1 MTNSKVLLGIM
12 ILGTAL
18 GGACSDNGTGA
29 QGSGGSGGGSSGAAG
44 TGGDRGTVGS
54 SSLGGA
60 AAGNSSSSSAVTSGG
75 SISGGTTGTGAA
87 TSAGGTPSSSSIG
100 SGGSAAGGT
109 IRDTGGATGGTSAA
123 TGGATPAGG
132 ATAGGTGG
140 RGGATGSATG
150 GSTATGG
157 GTGGRGGATG
167 GTTGATG
174 GATPTGGAT
183 GGVTGG
189 ATGGAIGGRGG
200 ATGGATGGTIGG
212 RGGATGGATGGT
224 TASTGGASGG
234 ATGGAGGASGGLPAL
249 HVEGPLIKDSSGKT
263 IVLRGYALIDIG
275 ALYQQSNSSAGITKR
290 IDAVAAAGFDAH
302 VVRMPVY
309 PRTDFN
315 QGQSYYSGLPYPVG
329 TAAPAGQKVTVMTGP
344 EYISTVL
351 KPAIDY
357 ATSKNMYAIID
368 LHQIDDTNTAHN
380 SGADATSFWT
390 DIAPQFKDYSNVI
403 YELYNEPINSGMAWA
418 TFKTQVQTW
427 IDTVRAAA
435 PNNLIV
441 VPSMSWDQ
449 HPGDAASSP
458 PTGTNLVYTAH
469 IYPNNW
475 SASFQQQLATATA
488 KAPVFIT
495 EWGYSSPQTSA
506 NWGTP
511 FQTIVNGDGA
521 NWTAWVADSSWGPSM
536 FSNSALTATTD
547 FGTFVKSWLA
557 AEVNQDWVQ

>member
-18 GGACSDNGTGA
+18 GGACSDNGTGS

-44 TGGDRGTVGS
+44 TGGERGTVGS
-54 SSLGGA
+54 SSLAGA
-60 AAGNSSSSSAVTSGG
+60 AAGSSSSSAVTSGG
-75 SISGGTTGTGAA
+75 ATGTGAA
-87 TSAGGTPSSSSIG
+87 TSAGGTTSGRSIS
-100 SGGSAAGGT
+100 SGGSTAGGT
-109 IRDTGGATGGTSAA
+109 AGGMGGATGGTTAA

-132 ATAGGTGG
+132 ATGGAAGG

-150 GSTATGG
+150 GTTATGG
-157 GTGGRGGATG
+157 GIGGRGGATG
-167 GTTGATG
+167 GTAGATG
-174 GATPTGGAT
+174 GATPAGGAT
-183 GGVTGG
+183 GGT
-189 ATGGAIGGRGG
+189 TGG
-200 ATGGATGGTIGG
+200 ATGGATGSATGGTMGG
-212 RGGATGGATGGT
+212 RGGAIGGTTGGSDGATGGT
-224 TASTGGASGG
+224 TASTGGATGGTGG
-234 ATGGAGGASGGLPAL
+234 ATGSLPAL
-249 HVEGPLIKDSSGKT
+249 HVEGPLIKDPDGKT

-275 ALYQQSNSSAGITKR
+275 ALYQQTNSSAGITER
-290 IDAVAAAGFDAH
+290 IDAVAAAGLQAH

-309 PRTDFN
+309 PETDFN
-315 QGQSYYSGLPYPVG
+315 GGDPYYSGLPYPVG
-329 TAAPAGQKVTVMTGP
+329 TPAPAGQKVTIMTGP
-344 EYISTVL
+344 DYISKVL
-351 KPAIDY
+351 KPAVDY
-357 ATSKNMYAIID
+357 ATSQNLYAIID
-368 LHQIDDTNTAHN
+368 LHQIDDTNTAHD
-380 SGADATSFWT
+380 SGDAATSFWT
-390 DIAPQFKDYSNVI
+390 DIAPQFSSYTNVI
-403 YELYNEPINSGMAWA
+403 YELFNEPINSGMAWA

-475 SASFQQQLATATA
+475 GTSFQQQVATAT
-488 KAPVFIT
+488 KLAPVFIT
-495 EWGYSSPQTSA
+495 EWGYSSPDTSA

-521 NWTAWVADSSWGPSM
+521 NWTAWVADNSWGPSM
-536 FSNSALTATTD
+536 FSNSALTTLTD